1 MKDAR
6 LVLLNSND
14 RIKNQRQSQNGW
26 VGDLINC
33 GPRGTYENVLKFVFA
48 LALPLLNVN
57 FVMRDGPQVLAKL
70 FLIDYSFTQTLCVCM
85 AENPRKS
92 FTHAG
97 LNVMHIHAHFTS
109 TTKFTFMI

>member
-1 MKDAR
+1 MFVAFKLLVKLKRMKDAR

-57 FVMRDGPQVLAKL
+57 FVMKDGPP
-70 FLIDYSFTQTLCVCM
+70 SLC
-85 AENPRKS
+85 
-92 FTHAG
+92 
-97 LNVMHIHAHFTS
+97 
-109 TTKFTFMI
+109 